1 MMSTMKLKSLLKE
14 KEVCLFTLE
23 VVLTYVQPIYES
35 TIDYYRRWT
44 DMKVLFTQLEYFIVV
59 TLFLTW
65 IHIE

>member
-23 VVLTYVQPIYES
+23 VVLTYVQP